1 MVIKLGPV
9 PHGRV
14 SSQKCLSPVS
24 VSPLGVLVASCLSGR
39 LPEIGHLVC
48 PRLLSDYSVL
58 DLRVCE
64 IFHVLFKNSAS
75 VSHIFWLSCIQVFK
89 SQTSLGAHLSSTGS
103 LGWGAQYGA
112 QTASSL
118 GRASAI
124 LIIFLFVG
132 CPPEGVG
139 FRPCPCCLSCCGCF
153 FMSSCGT
160 SFLPVFRLSSQ
171 LLCEYV

>member
-14 SSQKCLSPVS
+14 SSQKCLSPAS

-75 VSHIFWLSCIQVFK
+75 VSHIPLVLLYTGLQK
-89 SQTSLGAHLSSTGS
+89 SDISGGSS
-103 LGWGAQYGA
+103 
-112 QTASSL
+112 
-118 GRASAI
+118 
-124 LIIFLFVG
+124 F
-132 CPPEGVG
+132 
-139 FRPCPCCLSCCGCF
+139 
-153 FMSSCGT
+153 
-160 SFLPVFRLSSQ
+160 
-171 LLCEYV
+171 

>member
-1 MVIKLGPV
+1 MPLAFLG
-9 PHGRV
+9 GF
-14 SSQKCLSPVS
+14 
-24 VSPLGVLVASCLSGR
+24 
-39 LPEIGHLVC
+39 
-48 PRLLSDYSVL
+48 PRLAIQSAPGSFQITLCWISEYVRFFTCS
-58 DLRVCE
+58 LRTAPQ
-64 IFHVLFKNSAS
+64 FPTSLWF
-75 VSHIFWLSCIQVFK
+75 SCIQVFK

-139 FRPCPCCLSCCGCF
+139 FRLCPCCLSCCGCF